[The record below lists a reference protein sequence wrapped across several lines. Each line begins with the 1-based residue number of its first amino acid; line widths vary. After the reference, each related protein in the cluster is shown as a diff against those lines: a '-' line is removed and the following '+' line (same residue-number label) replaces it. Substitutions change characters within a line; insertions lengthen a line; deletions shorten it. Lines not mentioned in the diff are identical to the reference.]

1 MKLSSLQKNLSTV
14 HDWKRWKGQTLTWI
28 ILRKDFSV
36 EKYYLEKKRHMYI
49 QWWGN
54 CLVEKTNSIKTLAA
68 FQKRHNWIQ
77 VQDRR
82 KKSSQEPSGGEQICW
97 VEQRWSQVGE
107 RKDFAAIFMARQS
120 RLIFQNNLNI
130 GENCKLKTVCYNV
143 PYKPISSLEWTM
155 PFLY

>member
-28 ILRKDFSV
+28 ILLKDFSV

-49 QWWGN
+49 HWWGN

-107 RKDFAAIFMARQS
+107 RKDFGAIFMARQS

-143 PYKPISSLEWTM
+143 PYKPISSLEWAM